1 MQDFHRGF
9 APFKEGWRFKRKLT
23 LLENSHLPPKSSKN
37 KKWRW
42 MLAYSHVPCVFFVF
56 IPSAKRQK
64 VQEVLTNLN
73 PKLWWHVLGPENAQ
87 RPYISVYVYIHT
99 YIYIC
104 SRVTRPSSQDPL
116 LGRDTCGAEGDYPGN
131 ANSLRYSNLWVSLTD
146 VPWRQTCIR
155 LLFLRVPPP
164 CPTLWG
170 ELEVNPFCKFFPSST

>member
-99 YIYIC
+99 YIYIYAQESHGLAVRILC
-104 SRVTRPSSQDPL
+104 WGETRAGLRVTIQVMR
-116 LGRDTCGAEGDYPGN
+116 
-131 ANSLRYSNLWVSLTD
+131 
-146 VPWRQTCIR
+146 
-155 LLFLRVPPP
+155 
-164 CPTLWG
+164 TLWG
-170 ELEVNPFCKFFPSST
+170 IPTFGFPWQMFHGVKPASAFFFWGFHLHVQHCGGN